1 MDVLVIGQSNASNW
15 SHDLSFSP
23 AHANTF
29 VWSGGKWGPAQ
40 GEGAVAFTATLTE
53 ATGGPVRVV
62 NAAVGGTALLPAAG
76 GDNWLATGASSPYG
90 KMLSAVAA
98 SGLKP
103 AAIVWIQGEDD
114 AGARV
119 STADYLHGLETLFG
133 RLGAKFGSVPV
144 VIQPLILPQTG
155 KDAIVAAQEAYV
167 ASHSNAHLVEPSVE
181 LLGRDRLHFTP
192 VSYNVLGDLT
202 AREVLSAMSKS
213 AGSGDVD
220 RVYGGAGDD
229 QLAGTDGSDVLL
241 GAQGNDLLVAGAG
254 SDLLSGGSGNDVL
267 RGGPGSDLLTG
278 DSGRD
283 SFVFADAPSSGADR
297 ITDFTPG
304 ADRLVFDPS
313 VYDLSRVAYDHASG
327 LVSYDGKA
335 VVMLQGMPAL
345 GTGDISNLSI
355 TPDSAPSG
363 DGGGGGD
370 GMSGA
375 LAVAGAVLGLGAW
388 LM

>member
-29 VWSGGKWGPAQ
+29 VWTGDNWGRAQ

-53 ATGGPVRVV
+53 ATGEPVRVV
-62 NAAVGGTALLPAAG
+62 NAAAGGTSLLPNG
-76 GDNWLATGASSPYG
+76 GANWLATGASSPYG
-90 KMLSAVAA
+90 KMLAAVAA

-103 AAIVWIQGEDD
+103 AAIVWIQGEQD
-114 AGARV
+114 AGSRV
-119 STADYLHGLETLFG
+119 GTADYLHGLETLFA

-155 KDAIVAAQEAYV
+155 KEAIVAAQEAYV
-167 ASHSNAHLVEPSVE
+167 ASHSNAHLVSPSVE
-181 LLGRDRLHFTP
+181 LLGRDSLHFTP
-192 VSYNVLGDLT
+192 VGYNVLGDLT
-202 AREVLSAMSKS
+202 AREVLSALSEP
-213 AGSGDVD
+213 A
-220 RVYGGAGDD
+220 GAGDVNRVYAGPGND
-229 QLAGTDGSDVLL
+229 QVTGTDGSDVLL
-241 GAQGNDLLVAGAG
+241 GAQGNDRLVAGAG
-254 SDLLSGGSGNDVL
+254 SDLLSGGSGDDVL

-283 SFVFADAPSSGADR
+283 SFVFAEPAAAGPDR
-297 ITDFTPG
+297 ITDFARG
-304 ADRLVFDPS
+304 VDRLVFDPS

-327 LVSYDGKA
+327 QVSYNGQL
-335 VVMLQGMPAL
+335 VVTLQGAPVL
-345 GTGDISNLSI
+345 GAGDISNVSI

-363 DGGGGGD
+363 DGDGD
-370 GMSGA
+370 GISGA

-388 LM
+388 LL

>member
-29 VWSGGKWGPAQ
+29 VWTGDNWGRAQ

-53 ATGGPVRVV
+53 STGEPVRVV
-62 NAAVGGTALLPAAG
+62 NAAVGGSALLPVG
-76 GDNWLATGASSPYG
+76 GDAWLSTGASSPYG

-114 AGARV
+114 AGAGV

-133 RLGAKFGSVPV
+133 RLSAKFGNVPV

-155 KDAIVAAQEAYV
+155 KEAIVAAQDAYV
-167 ASHSNAHLVEPSVE
+167 ASHSNTHLVEPTVE

-202 AREVLSAMSKS
+202 ARELLSALSKS
-213 AGSGDVD
+213 PGASDVD
-220 RVYGGAGDD
+220 RVYGGAGND
-229 QLAGTDGSDVLL
+229 QVTGTDGNDVLL
-241 GAQGNDLLVAGAG
+241 GAQGNDRLVAGAG
-254 SDLLSGGSGNDVL
+254 SDLLSGGSGDDVL

-283 SFVFADAPSSGADR
+283 SFVFADAPASGADR
-297 ITDFTPG
+297 VTDFTPG

-313 VYDLSRVAYDHASG
+313 VYDLSRVTYDHASG
-327 LVSYDGKA
+327 QVFYDGKV
-335 VVMLQGMPAL
+335 VVMLQGTPVL
-345 GTGDISNLSI
+345 GAGDISNVSI
-355 TPDSAPSG
+355 TPDTAPSG
-363 DGGGGGD
+363 GDGGGD

-375 LAVAGAVLGLGAW
+375 IAVAGAVLGLGAW
-388 LM
+388 LL

>member
-29 VWSGGKWGPAQ
+29 VWSGGKWGQAQ

-53 ATGGPVRVV
+53 STGEPVRVV
-62 NAAVGGTALLPAAG
+62 NAAVGGTALLPAVG
-76 GDNWLATGASSPYG
+76 GDNWLATGASSLYG

-114 AGARV
+114 ASAGV
-119 STADYLHGLETLFG
+119 GTADYLHGLETLFG

-144 VIQPLILPQTG
+144 VIQPLILPQKG
-155 KDAIVAAQEAYV
+155 KDIIVAAQEAYV

-181 LLGRDRLHFTP
+181 LLGRDIYHFTP

-202 AREVLSAMSKS
+202 AREVLSALSKS
-213 AGSGDVD
+213 AASGDVD
-220 RVYGGAGDD
+220 RVYGGAGND

-241 GAQGNDLLVAGAG
+241 GAQGNDRLVAGAG
-254 SDLLSGGSGNDVL
+254 SDLLSGGSGDDVL
-267 RGGPGSDLLTG
+267 RGGPGSDLLSG

-283 SFVFADAPSSGADR
+283 SFVFAEAPAAADR
-297 ITDFTPG
+297 ITDFAPG
-304 ADRLVFDPS
+304 VDRLVFDPS
-313 VYDLSRVAYDHASG
+313 VFDLSHVTYDHATG
-327 LVSYDGKA
+327 QVFYDGK
-335 VVMLQGMPAL
+335 VVVTLQGTPVL
-345 GTGDISNLSI
+345 GAGDISNVSI

-363 DGGGGGD
+363 DGGDGD

-388 LM
+388 LL